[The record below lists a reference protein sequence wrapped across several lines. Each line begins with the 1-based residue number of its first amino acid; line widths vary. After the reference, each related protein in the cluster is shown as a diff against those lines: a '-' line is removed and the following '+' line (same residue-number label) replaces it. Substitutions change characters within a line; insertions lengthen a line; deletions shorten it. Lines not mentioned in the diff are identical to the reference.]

1 MTTIKIERNEA
12 ANCINFDGSSVP
24 AYFNACLSASADGD
38 SVNVKNDIRSL
49 QIGEDFFEFS
59 NIDYT
64 VFRDKDNNA
73 FANAQAAADYITLN
87 GNVAAPSD
95 INVGYLGG
103 YDANTNTPDITT
115 DLSGFVNG
123 DWYFV
128 TVAGTQVLSGVS
140 YDLTVNDQVK
150 FTQSSQTWSVITDPN
165 ARLADIENS
174 ALAQFDLYVDAN
186 YTGTTRTGSNVHP
199 FNNLTDAIAASA
211 EGNSISIKGTITVTN
226 SSTDAYTLPH
236 GLFFY
241 GTENA
246 VIKYVSYDSTN
257 GDLFYFNGT
266 DYTQEFRFDNIGI
279 ENAGG
284 YGLYIKKPLKVV
296 VKDCEFKYN
305 GWNGTQLNTVLSS
318 SVSGLLGYDSTQ
330 AELQAFYASTNA
342 SSGGAMRIE
351 ECPQVEVTSN
361 SVSNNLRGIRLQD
374 CGINGYGFVSRN
386 RSFNNIESGIYLA
399 SSTYNASNGCE
410 NFKVYNNASSYNANN
425 GILCIGG
432 INNLIS
438 LNVVEGNW
446 NAAVMAWH
454 VSDTRFRDLDLTNNN
469 RTGYNGIGNAGDATA
484 SIQISG
490 DTARADRSYILDV
503 LGVEVYNTGT
513 GGIGTSVG
521 LTIGSELDNIGGDY
535 GKNLINIDNVG
546 FKNQD
551 YAIGMLCDLDNIKVT
566 IGDCRYIDTTYTNVH
581 VAAGYYYSLPY
592 SNHHTNT
599 KDLDFSLDSTGTQVI
614 IKEGI
619 NASTINTYGIN
630 TLQVYDFNGTIRV
643 LLKDS
648 KKIQIEVSAATV
660 SINAVLLTGTT
671 AEKVNAINALLQSSG
686 TPTGSIPVIT
696 SSLDVSL
703 TEGQTLNY
711 ELLADYGVGYE
722 WDLSSVS
729 GVTTVDFNPR
739 KLIGGS
745 GLAVG
750 TYNIP
755 VKAINYNGEDSET
768 LVLTVTAAPFT
779 NTKSINFNNQD
790 YLGANA
796 SLLANTLGRTGNGSG
811 SSDSW
816 TISFWFKGSTSTNGA
831 QTVFYYGDND
841 TSNGGNLH
849 VLYSGSFD
857 RLRFHYGSINNNL
870 RLQTQNNSVVANTWY
885 HVLITYDG
893 GTTGAASGSVNNYY
907 SRFKIFIDG
916 ALQSTTNTNNNYGW
930 TGNIDADNWRI
941 GRFASGNYMKDGCK
955 VDEFAV
961 FDSDQSANVL
971 GIYNSGAPFDLSTLS
986 TEPKHW
992 WRMGDGDTYPYLQDN
1007 GTEANCIFQMYNMTA
1022 ADIVSDTP

>member
-1 MTTIKIERNEA
+1 MIRIVRNEE
-12 ANCINFDGSSVP
+12 ANCINFEGSSVP
-24 AYFNACLSASADGD
+24 AYFNACLSATAVGD
-38 SVNVKNDIRSL
+38 YINIKNDIRSAL
-49 QIGEDFFEFS
+49 SGEEFFEFS
-59 NIDYT
+59 NIHYSEFED
-64 VFRDKDNNA
+64 RDGNTFSSAIDT
-73 FANAQAAADYITLN
+73 ADYITLN
-87 GNVAAPSD
+87 GNVAAPND
-95 INVGYLGG
+95 VNVGYLGS
-103 YDANTNTPDITT
+103 YDASNNTPDITT
-115 DLSGFVNG
+115 DLSGFING

-128 TVAGTQVLSGVS
+128 TVSGTQVLSGIS
-140 YDLTVNDQVK
+140 YDLNVNDQVK
-150 FTQSSQTWSVITDPN
+150 FTHSSQTWSVITDPN

-174 ALAQFDLYVDAN
+174 ALAQYDLYVDAN

-199 FNNLTDAIAASA
+199 FNNLTDAIAASS
-211 EGNSISIKGTITVTN
+211 EGDSISIKGTITVIN

-241 GTENA
+241 GNENA
-246 VIKYVSYDSTN
+246 VIKYASYSSTN
-257 GDLFYFNGT
+257 GTLFYFNGT

-284 YGLYIKKPLKVV
+284 YGVYVKKPSNVV

-305 GWNGTQLNTVLSS
+305 GWNGTQLNTLVS
-318 SVSGLLGYDSTQ
+318 SVVSGVLGYDSTQ
-330 AELQAFYASTNA
+330 TELQSFYSSNNA
-342 SSGGAMRIE
+342 SNGGAIRIE
-351 ECPQVEVTSN
+351 ECPQVEITSN

-399 SSTYNASNGCE
+399 SSSYDANNGCE
-410 NFKVYNNASSYNANN
+410 NFKVYNNASTYNANN

-469 RTGYNGIGNAGDATA
+469 RTAYNGIGNAGDADA

-513 GGIGTSVG
+513 GAIGVSAG

-546 FKNQD
+546 FKKQD

-599 KDLDFSLDSTGTQVI
+599 KDLDFSLDNTGTQVI

-630 TLQVYDFNGTIRV
+630 TLQAYDFNGTIRV

-648 KKIQIEVSAATV
+648 KKIQVEVSAATV

-671 AEKVNAINALLQSSG
+671 ADKVNSINALVQNTG
-686 TPTGSIPVIT
+686 TPTGNVPVIT
-696 SSLDVSL
+696 SSLAVSL
-703 TEGQTLNY
+703 VEGQTLNY
-711 ELLADYGVGYE
+711 ELTDNYGTEYE
-722 WDLSSVS
+722 WDTSAVS
-729 GVTTVDFNPR
+729 GVVVSSENRR
-739 KLIGGS
+739 KILGGS
-745 GLAVG
+745 SLTAG

-768 LVLTVTAAPFT
+768 IVLTVSTPPFA
-779 NTKSINFNNQD
+779 NTKSVKFDNQD

-796 SLLANTLGRTGNGSG
+796 GLLASILGRTGNGSG
-811 SSDSW
+811 SSDAWSV
-816 TISFWFKGSTSTNGA
+816 SLWFKPSTNSQG
-831 QTVFYYGDND
+831 QTIFYFGDND
-841 TSNGGNLH
+841 ANNGGYIQLMQLNN
-849 VLYSGSFD
+849 SGNKAL
-857 RLRFHYGSINNNL
+857 RLRYGSNNNCL
-870 RLQTQNNSVVANTWY
+870 RMQTNYGSLTSGVWHHILV
-885 HVLITYDG
+885 TYDG
-893 GTTGAASGSVNNYY
+893 GTTGASSSSLNSYY
-907 SRFKIFIDG
+907 NRFKIYIDG
-916 ALQSTTNTNNNYGW
+916 SLPTRNNSHVNYGY
-930 TGNIDADNWRI
+930 TGSVDDDNLRV
-941 GRFASGNYMKDGCK
+941 GRFTSGNYMRGCR
-955 VDEFAV
+955 VDELAIFN
-961 FDSDQSANVL
+961 SDQSANVSD
-971 GIYNSGAPFDLSTLS
+971 IYNSGSPFDLSTL
-986 TEPKHW
+986 TVQPKHW
-992 WRMGDGDTYPYLQDN
+992 WRMGDGDTFPYLQDN